1 MKSSFGKRKLNDGNR
16 RKAGKAISL
25 RASIQKSRG
34 RRHGA
39 KQLRNILL
47 GLSGVGLV
55 LVLGFFLGR
64 WALNRLLYQN
74 PRYALTRVDVELQ
87 GRLRRDQVLRWAD
100 IPAEANVLALNLRAI
115 QNRLES
121 QSSVQTAEVL
131 RELPNRLV
139 IRVTER
145 RPLARIVIKTLL
157 EEQEESYYTI
167 DEEGLVMRLR
177 PGEDFRHLPEIR
189 GVDSEKIVVGEK
201 IELGEVYSALFL
213 LSLMEQRLA
222 QAQFHLFS
230 IDVSKEGILEVNL
243 EEGGK
248 VRFSA
253 SSNQLKTQ
261 LERFEKILNYC
272 GEVHRKLLSA
282 DLTVNRN
289 VPVTFAPVE
298 I

>member
-1 MKSSFGKRKLNDGNR
+1 MVIDVR
-16 RKAGKAISL
+16 RVKTISL

-34 RRHGA
+34 RHHGA
-39 KQLRNILL
+39 KRLRNVVL

-64 WALNRLLYQN
+64 WALNGLLYQN

-87 GRLRRDQVLRWAD
+87 GRLKRDQVLRWAD
-100 IPAEANVLALNLRAI
+100 IPAEANVLALDLRAI
-115 QNRLES
+115 QQRLES

-189 GVDSEKIVVGEK
+189 GVDSEKIVLGEK
-201 IELGEVYSALFL
+201 IESGEVYSALFL

-222 QAQFHLFS
+222 QAQFHLVS

-253 SSNQLKTQ
+253 TSNQLKTQ

-289 VPVTFAPVE
+289 VPVTFAPME